1 MILND
6 VVMGTT
12 RDETGTIQ
20 AVRWMSESLNEHGFC
35 ASTLVDGVFILNE
48 ADHSTQDRFLEFG
61 FGECD
66 SLEIP
71 IAHNLLSRETLTEIA
86 DAIRR
91 QGVIKLGSVS
101 KDLRGQTVTA
111 WHDVEV
117 TVYNSRLDYYLA
129 LSEETTGDYYP
140 PYWQKTLTA

>member
-1 MILND
+1 M
-6 VVMGTT
+6 
-12 RDETGTIQ
+12 
-20 AVRWMSESLNEHGFC
+20 
-35 ASTLVDGVFILNE
+35 
-48 ADHSTQDRFLEFG
+48 
-61 FGECD
+61 
-66 SLEIP
+66 
-71 IAHNLLSRETLTEIA
+71 
-86 DAIRR
+86 
-91 QGVIKLGSVS
+91 IKLGSVS